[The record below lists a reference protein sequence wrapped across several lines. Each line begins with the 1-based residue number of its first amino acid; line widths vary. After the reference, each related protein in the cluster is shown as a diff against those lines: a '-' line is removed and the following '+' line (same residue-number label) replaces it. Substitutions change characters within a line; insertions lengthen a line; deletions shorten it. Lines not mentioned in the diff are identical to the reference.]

1 LATRFLAGALELE
14 AAEFIIPV
22 PVEEFIS
29 NKRTERNQVR
39 LFRQFLGKSHSIS
52 VSSHMDFVLFFEI
65 RGRYAV
71 HPSGT

>member
-1 LATRFLAGALELE
+1 LATRFLAGAVEVE

-29 NKRTERNQVR
+29 NKRTERETVR

-52 VSSHMDFVLFFEI
+52 GFSHMILLLFFEI
-65 RGRYAV
+65 RAVYAV
-71 HPSGT
+71 IPSGT